1 MNNERILVIGA
12 CGQIGVELTLAL
24 RKTYG
29 DGNVVAT
36 DIREEHELLAGSGP
50 YEVLD
55 AMDGKA
61 VAETIRKHSIT
72 QVYLLAALLSATGE
86 KAPKRAW
93 DINMQSLLQILD
105 ISLEQKLHK
114 LYWPSSIAIFGP
126 TTPKQDTAQ
135 KTIVE
140 PGTVY
145 GISKYAGELW
155 CQYYHNRWGLDVRS
169 LRYPGLIS
177 WKSEPGGGTTD
188 YAVDI
193 FYEALKSGKYT
204 CFLQEDTYL
213 PMMYMDDAIR
223 GTIELMEAPAEKIK
237 SRMAYNF
244 SAMSFS
250 PKELAAVIQSRI
262 PEFEI
267 SYAPDFRQAIAN
279 GWPQSID
286 DAAAR
291 NDWGWQHEFDVQ
303 KMSDS
308 MLQNLKHKL
317 QLV

>member
-1 MNNERILVIGA
+1 MSNEKILVIGA

-24 RKTYG
+24 RKVYG
-29 DGNVVAT
+29 DSNVLAT

-50 YEVLD
+50 YMVLD
-55 AMDGKA
+55 AMDGQAITEVIK
-61 VAETIRKHSIT
+61 KHGIT

-93 DINMQSLLQILD
+93 EINMQSLLQILD
-105 ISLEQKLHK
+105 ISVEQKLNK
-114 LYWPSSIAIFGP
+114 LYWPSSIAIFGA
-126 TTPKQDTAQ
+126 TTPKQNTAQ

-177 WKSEPGGGTTD
+177 WKGDPGGGTTD

-193 FYEALKSGKYT
+193 YYEALKSGKYT

-267 SYAPDFRQAIAN
+267 SYAPDFRQQIAN

-286 DAAAR
+286 DADAR
-291 NDWGWQHEFDVQ
+291 ADWGWKHEFDVE